1 MMSSGSYGP
10 SEYSPDCLAVKLLDE
25 LRDAVLRVKRARKWF
40 LVNPLTRAFVK
51 ACMIM
56 RLTRV
61 RSIILMK
68 AIIKAIREL
77 KQIISQEHRLIEVG
91 VHKAWKLSE
100 LASSWGHKTAREW
113 RNNKAYIMLQA
124 LILQWISRLF
134 NSIIRI

>member
-1 MMSSGSYGP
+1 
-10 SEYSPDCLAVKLLDE
+10 LAVKLLNE
-25 LRDAVLRVKRARKWF
+25 LKNVVLRVKRARKWF

-91 VHKAWKLSE
+91 VHEAWKLSE

-113 RNNKAYIMLQA
+113 RNNKAYIILQA

-134 NSIIRI
+134 NGTVRI